1 MPTTAKVLTG
11 RRTCKQ
17 VDRTDGAYRVG
28 GARCIAEV
36 DGLGPMRVV
45 LQVNLESLC
54 IDVDAQHYI
63 NAGARETSTTSTCA
77 AETVYRAR
85 IIRLLYTQTIV

>member
-17 VDRTDGAYRVG
+17 VDRPDGVYRVG

-45 LQVNLESLC
+45 PPVNLESLR

-63 NAGARETSTTSTCA
+63 NAGARETARLSPAPQKQSI
-77 AETVYRAR
+77 AR